1 MSENSGASVHHGP
14 GCTSIQFNKKAQRKR
29 LLNKT
34 TSNDAP
40 ALLFAIR
47 WFPEYNH
54 GAVDKRSVEA
64 QRKSR
69 YAAADKADPRKA
81 ITGPEKINAKPACP
95 SRTRSG
101 YRMKSHLSAEK
112 KDTKA
117 KITPTK
123 LPAQLIII
131 KRIADNLFSG
141 DVPWAG
147 TVHLIV
153 PKR

>member
-1 MSENSGASVHHGP
+1 LK
-14 GCTSIQFNKKAQRKR
+14 KKAQRKR

-34 TSNDAP
+34 ATNDATV
-40 ALLFAIR
+40 LLFAIR

-54 GAVDKRSVEA
+54 GAADNRSVEA

-69 YAAADKADPRKA
+69 YAAADKTEPRKA

-101 YRMKSHLSAEK
+101 YRMQSHLSAEK
-112 KDTKA
+112 NDTKA

-123 LPAQLIII
+123 LPTQLIII
-131 KRIADNLFSG
+131 KRVEDNPLSSEFSC
-141 DVPWAG
+141 AG
-147 TVHLIV
+147 TVHLIA
-153 PKR
+153 PQR